1 MVIVIGLSII
11 AERVSPKLAGLLAGY
26 PHGIAIVLYFIG
38 AEQGV
43 EFASRAAIYAIG
55 GLSANVVLCYAYNRL
70 CHNRSL
76 PNVALAA
83 LGSIALFLLVSAM
96 LQQFSLSQLSA
107 SLLTLGMIG
116 LITWLMRHT
125 KDSKISGKPRLGVIA
140 ILARAGLA
148 AAIVLLITGLAGTI
162 GPDWAGLLAGF
173 PVVTFPLLLIIHRD
187 HGPAPVNAM
196 IRVYPIGLVALL
208 VYAMTTSLTFPLIG
222 IGWGT
227 LAGFG
232 ASTIYLIGL
241 RMVSGS
247 LR

>member
-11 AERVSPKLAGLLAGY
+11 AERVSPKIAGLLAGY

-38 AEQGV
+38 IEQGM
-43 EFASRAAIYAIG
+43 EFASRAALYAIG

-70 CHNRSL
+70 CKNRSFL
-76 PNVALAA
+76 NVALAA
-83 LGSIALFLLVSAM
+83 LVSVAVFLLVSAI
-96 LQQFSLSQLSA
+96 LQQFSLSQVSA

-116 LITWLMRHT
+116 LITWLMRHAI
-125 KDSKISGKPRLGVIA
+125 DSQIPRKPRLGSIA

-148 AAIVLLITGLAGTI
+148 ASIVLIITGLANVI

-196 IRVYPIGLVALL
+196 IRIYPVGLVALL
-208 VYAMTTSLTFPLIG
+208 VYALTTSLTFPLIG

-227 LAGFG
+227 LAGFC
-232 ASTIYLIGL
+232 AATVYLIGL
-241 RMVSGS
+241 KAVASA